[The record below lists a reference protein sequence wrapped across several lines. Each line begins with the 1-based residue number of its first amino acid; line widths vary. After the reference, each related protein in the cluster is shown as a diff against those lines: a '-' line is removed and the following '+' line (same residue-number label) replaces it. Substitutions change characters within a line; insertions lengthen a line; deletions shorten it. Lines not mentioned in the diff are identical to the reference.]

1 MNYLAHILLS
11 GTNKNVQ
18 IGNFIGDA
26 VKGKDYLKYPNF
38 IQVGLLLHREID
50 SFTDT
55 YAIVKKSKKRLHPRY
70 GHYAGVI
77 IDILY
82 DHFLCINWSSYS
94 NENLDDFIKNFY
106 VLMLKY
112 RDPLPGEIKRILPK
126 LIKNDWFSNYKT
138 KKGIARVLKGM
149 QNYIKHDV
157 PLAKGIRDLEDNFNL
172 LNNDFNEFFPELQ
185 EHAQIFL
192 KTAINQY
199 EKK

>member
-157 PLAKGIRDLEDNFNL
+157 PLAMGIRDLEDNFNL
-172 LNNDFNEFFPELQ
+172 LNNDFNTFFPELQ
-185 EHAQIFL
+185 QHAQSFL
-192 KTAINQY
+192 KNKNQSI
-199 EKK
+199 

>member
-26 VKGKDYLKYPNF
+26 VKGKNYLNYPVY
-38 IQVGLLLHREID
+38 IQMGLLLHREID

-55 YAIVKKSKKRLHPRY
+55 HAIVKRSKKRLHPRY

-82 DHFLCINWSSYS
+82 DHFLCVNWTTYS
-94 NENLDDFIKNFY
+94 DENLDDFIKNFY

-112 RDPLPGEIKRILPK
+112 QDPLPNEIKRILPK